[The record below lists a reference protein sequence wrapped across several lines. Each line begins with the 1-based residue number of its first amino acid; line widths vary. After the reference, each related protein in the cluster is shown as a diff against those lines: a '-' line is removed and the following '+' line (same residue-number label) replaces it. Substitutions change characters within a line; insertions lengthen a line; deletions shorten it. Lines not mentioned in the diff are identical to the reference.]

1 MKDRELNWNISR
13 PFSTDPGDPLPCIVI
28 FVAGEKSCVET
39 ALRHARRLYPGR
51 HFVFVCEPAHR
62 PWISHTSVEKIFV
75 VEQPFNPF
83 GRSAAELHRSLEATP
98 IEACALVIADIGFE
112 SFRFRVF
119 ALRLRTQRFLLLGGG
134 EPSGSKQLNRFS
146 FALLAGASPFLGRIR
161 KIERRILALLTL
173 VVTCLTLIVACLRER
188 DRWHR
193 VYRFIGAGLQA
204 LKQQIGRG
212 YDRSIGA
219 WFRDVEEAYDSA
231 GTELTALVEEAL
243 TQSVEVQRLSGV
255 GSDSVKHKIK
265 SRVASLGIRHLDK
278 RYRRLFRELFRE
290 PRVPGF
296 DSRKVSRES
305 ITLVIGSLEPG
316 GSQRQTATTLVGLA
330 SRGYCDL
337 SLLCNRLDKPV
348 ERFYSHLLEGCSISI
363 SKLYQGLRDANHGE
377 DNKALA
383 YAGLKVL
390 TEKLPAELKDIPWY
404 AQEFLATRPR
414 VIHVWLDYTNVKAG
428 LAAALIGIPRI
439 VLGTRSVAPN
449 NFALF
454 QPYMREAYR
463 ALAARP
469 NVCLLNNS
477 EAGARDYER
486 WLGLPRGTFRVVH
499 NGFDFSALDPAD
511 KIGLAQEFKARLG
524 VSAEAPIVGS
534 VLRFYEEKRPLLWVD
549 VAARVAERRPDVR
562 FLMVGDGPLREE
574 ARWRALGYGLG
585 DRMVMPG
592 NEKDVAVAIAAM
604 DVFLLTSR
612 LEGFPNVLIEA
623 QALGV
628 PVITTDAGGAAE
640 TLIQGRTGYAIF
652 PHSTELLADAVL
664 QILGDRPWRE
674 AARQAAQR
682 FVRERFSMSEMV
694 DRTLDAYF
702 ARGEF
707 AEIRKRRLTSDYDP
721 RGGAATGDAS
731 LRRLGGD
738 AGIRP

>member
-1 MKDRELNWNISR
+1 MDESSPRI
-13 PFSTDPGDPLPCIVI
+13 IV
-28 FVAGEKSCVET
+28 FVAGAQSCVE
-39 ALRHARRLYPGR
+39 AAADVARKLYPGR
-51 HFVFVCEPAHR
+51 NLVFVCETIHCGWLSQRAGER
-62 PWISHTSVEKIFV
+62 IFV

-161 KIERRILALLTL
+161 KIERRTLALLSL
-173 VVTCLTLIVACLRER
+173 IVAFLSLIVACLRGR

-193 VYRFIGAGLQA
+193 VYRFIGARLQA

-231 GTELTALVEEAL
+231 GAELTALVEEAL
-243 TQSVEVQRLSGV
+243 IQSVVVQRLSGV

-296 DSRKVSRES
+296 DSRNVSRES

-390 TEKLPAELKDIPWY
+390 TEKLP
-404 AQEFLATRPR
+404 
-414 VIHVWLDYTNVKAG
+414 
-428 LAAALIGIPRI
+428 
-439 VLGTRSVAPN
+439 
-449 NFALF
+449 
-454 QPYMREAYR
+454 
-463 ALAARP
+463 
-469 NVCLLNNS
+469 
-477 EAGARDYER
+477 
-486 WLGLPRGTFRVVH
+486 
-499 NGFDFSALDPAD
+499 
-511 KIGLAQEFKARLG
+511 
-524 VSAEAPIVGS
+524 
-534 VLRFYEEKRPLLWVD
+534 
-549 VAARVAERRPDVR
+549 
-562 FLMVGDGPLREE
+562 
-574 ARWRALGYGLG
+574 
-585 DRMVMPG
+585 
-592 NEKDVAVAIAAM
+592 
-604 DVFLLTSR
+604 
-612 LEGFPNVLIEA
+612 
-623 QALGV
+623 
-628 PVITTDAGGAAE
+628 
-640 TLIQGRTGYAIF
+640 
-652 PHSTELLADAVL
+652 
-664 QILGDRPWRE
+664 
-674 AARQAAQR
+674 
-682 FVRERFSMSEMV
+682 
-694 DRTLDAYF
+694 
-702 ARGEF
+702 
-707 AEIRKRRLTSDYDP
+707 
-721 RGGAATGDAS
+721 
-731 LRRLGGD
+731 
-738 AGIRP
+738 

>member
-1 MKDRELNWNISR
+1 MGSESEFANTIGSAC
-13 PFSTDPGDPLPCIVI
+13 GDSVTMDESSPRIIV
-28 FVAGEKSCVET
+28 FVAGAQSRVE
-39 ALRHARRLYPGR
+39 AAADVARKLYPG
-51 HFVFVCEPAHR
+51 HQLVFVCEPAHCAWLSQR
-62 PWISHTSVEKIFV
+62 PDEKVFV

-83 GRSAAELHRSLEATP
+83 GRRASELRTSLESIP

-112 SFRFRVF
+112 SFRFRVY
-119 ALRLRTQRFLLLGGG
+119 ALRLQTQRFLLLGGG

-146 FALLAGASPFLGRIR
+146 FAILAGASPFLGRIR
-161 KIERRILALLTL
+161 KIERRTLAL
-173 VVTCLTLIVACLRER
+173 LTLIVACLRER

-193 VYRFIGAGLQA
+193 AYRFIGARLQA

-219 WFRDVEEAYDSA
+219 WFRELREAYDSA
-231 GTELTALVEEAL
+231 GDELAALVEEAL

-278 RYRRLFRELFRE
+278 RYRRVFRELFRE
-290 PRVPGF
+290 PRAPWF
-296 DSRKVSRES
+296 DSGNVSRES
-305 ITLVIGSLEPG
+305 ITLVIGTLGPG
-316 GSQRQTATTLVGLA
+316 GSERQAVTTLKGLA
-330 SRGYCDL
+330 SSGYCDL
-337 SLLCNRLDKPV
+337 SLLCNRLVGPV
-348 ERFYSHLLEGCSISI
+348 DRFYAHLLEGSPVSVFEV
-363 SKLYQGLRDANHGE
+363 SEDFRYTDGGE
-377 DNKALA
+377 GVEALA
-383 YAGLKVL
+383 CAELRVL

-404 AQEFLATRPR
+404 ARELLVRKPR
-414 VIHVWLDYTNVKAG
+414 VVHTWLDYTNVKAG
-428 LAAALIGIPRI
+428 LAAALIGVPRI
-439 VLGTRSVAPN
+439 VLSTRNVAPN

-463 ALAARP
+463 ALVARP

-486 WLGLPRGTFRVVH
+486 WLGVPRGTFKVVR
-499 NGFDFSALDPAD
+499 NGFDFSALEPAD
-511 KIGLAQEFKARLG
+511 KIGPAQEFRTRLG
-524 VSAEAPIVGS
+524 VPPEAPLVGS
-534 VLRFYEEKRPLLWVD
+534 VLRFYEEKRPLLWVE

-585 DRMVMPG
+585 DRIVMPG

-664 QILGDRPWRE
+664 QALGDRPWRE

-707 AEIRKRRLTSDYDP
+707 AEIRKRPLTSDYDP

-731 LRRLGGD
+731 LRRLGG
-738 AGIRP
+738 GRCGY